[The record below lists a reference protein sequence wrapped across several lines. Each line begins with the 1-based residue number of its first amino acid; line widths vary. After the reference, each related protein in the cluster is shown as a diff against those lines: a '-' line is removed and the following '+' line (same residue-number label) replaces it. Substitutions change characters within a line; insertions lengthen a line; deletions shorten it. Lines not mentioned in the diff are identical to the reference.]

1 MTPHEALCNALAVL
15 SGGADGQSVDGATLE
30 DTIDEISE
38 LVMMFEPYAGDDR
51 AEAGKRTPHPCHCAN
66 CGLVFLRFYLPAT
79 ASRVARMVSRG
90 AFCPRCYATD
100 GIMITWDTEHDRAP
114 RAYVGTLAEAGLK
127 RHPFTLSYDLNV
139 TLKAFGDGDTMADA
153 LDEVRASDMLTII
166 THPKQ
171 KAPRP

>member
-1 MTPHEALCNALAVL
+1 MTAHEALCNALAVL
-15 SGGADGQSVDGATLE
+15 SGGADGQSVDDATLE
-30 DTIDEISE
+30 ETIDGIAE
-38 LVMMFEPYAGDDR
+38 LVMMFEPHVGDDR
-51 AEAGKRTPHPCHCAN
+51 AEAGKRKPHPCHCTN
-66 CGLVFLRFYLPAT
+66 CGLVFVRFYLPAN

-100 GIMITWDTEHDRAP
+100 GIMITWDTEQNRAP
-114 RAYVGTLAEAGLK
+114 RAYVGTLTKADLK
-127 RHPFTLSYDLNV
+127 RQPSTLAYDLNV

-171 KAPRP
+171 KAP